1 MNCPAK
7 RSARF
12 LDFTAPGLVR
22 AGISVICPCT
32 LLQNTAVGADI
43 TIDKPHANSELV
55 VISITGEIR
64 PGDNIVFAGLAMGA
78 KQIWLN
84 LNSPGGDVA
93 AAIGIGSEVR
103 RRDGIVSTDGCY
115 SSCVLIF
122 AGGVTRI
129 GSGILD
135 NPVVGVHRIFFA
147 DLPAGLTS
155 TQVKTIYDAQLNRV
169 RNYLAQ
175 LNVAPELLSFMQ
187 SICPLRIMCIV
198 SMPAMR
204 MRAQRKTL
212 NPSIGR
218 TLTVRGHSRP
228 QFLRL

>member
-1 MNCPAK
+1 MVIEINFAGRFALCALAVWRIAHLLAK
-7 RSARF
+7 ENGPWNLIARLRATLGSGVLGCLMDCFYSLSFLISLPVAVWMSGSRF

-93 AAIGIGSEVR
+93 AAIGIGSEDR
-103 RRDGIVSTDGCY
+103 RRDAIAHA
-115 SSCVLIF
+115 F
-122 AGGVTRI
+122 
-129 GSGILD
+129 
-135 NPVVGVHRIFFA
+135 
-147 DLPAGLTS
+147 
-155 TQVKTIYDAQLNRV
+155 
-169 RNYLAQ
+169 
-175 LNVAPELLSFMQ
+175 
-187 SICPLRIMCIV
+187 
-198 SMPAMR
+198 
-204 MRAQRKTL
+204 
-212 NPSIGR
+212 
-218 TLTVRGHSRP
+218 
-228 QFLRL
+228 